1 MTTCGIV
8 TKSLLLLAVVVA
20 LIGQGSA
27 VPKFSEC
34 CTRVSRQQITE
45 TIVDYTVQKRNNHC
59 VNAIIFQT
67 ESGSLYCCKHDES
80 WVKGKVRQLMMRQS
94 SIGLRPLPPYHL
106 PPLLQEPG
114 RKKIS
119 IGLRHCLPVAHH
131 LQLLSSTIG
140 VNQRH
145 ALNALY
151 RPIEM
156 HLIQRRPTSSKMA
169 DQILLKRKT
178 MSC

>member
-20 LIGQGSA
+20 LTGQGSA
-27 VPKFSEC
+27 ADRRVSEC

-45 TIVDYTVQKRNNHC
+45 TIVDYMVQKRNNHC
-59 VNAIIFQT
+59 VNAVIFRT
-67 ESGSLYCCKHDES
+67 ESGSLYCCKHNEP
-80 WVKGKVRQLMMRQS
+80 WVMKKVRE
-94 SIGLRPLPPYHL
+94 LRA
-106 PPLLQEPG
+106 
-114 RKKIS
+114 KKRAALAPDPS
-119 IGLRHCLPVAHH
+119 L
-131 LQLLSSTIG
+131 LQLLSSSIG
-140 VNQRH
+140 GNHRH

-156 HLIQRRPTSSKMA
+156 LLIQRRPTSSKMA

-178 MSC
+178 MNC